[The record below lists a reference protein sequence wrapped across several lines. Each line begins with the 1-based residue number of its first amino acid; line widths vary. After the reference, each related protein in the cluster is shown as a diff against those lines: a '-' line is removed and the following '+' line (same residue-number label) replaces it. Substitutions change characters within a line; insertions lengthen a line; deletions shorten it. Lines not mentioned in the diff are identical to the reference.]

1 MRKQILLII
10 ILCLS
15 AMMVRAE
22 RIDVSTARKVAENV
36 ANAGSGLRSAG
47 DLTLVY
53 AAAPGKSS
61 SALRSGTVDG
71 AADYFVFNVPGNKGF
86 VIVSGDDR
94 AYPVLGQSDEG
105 NFDPDNLPEN
115 LRAILAY
122 YQEQITYADKIDMR
136 ASVAMEAEWNR
147 YLSGYLRA
155 ATGEVLL
162 PTANWGQGDPFNR
175 QTPLKNGQHAPTGC
189 MATAVGILMK
199 YHGYPEQAR
208 PENRVPSYND
218 LSISY
223 GSYDWNN
230 IPNELTGSSA
240 AEHIGAVSNLL
251 WQVGANMS
259 MRYEPEESSAYI
271 DDALVA
277 MRDVFGYSRQMKHLL
292 QSFSDMDYSWEEWER
307 IIHEE
312 LDNGRP
318 VLYGSETETRV
329 DAFYGK
335 AHAFI
340 CDGYDTY
347 GRYHIN
353 WGWGG
358 MYNGFYV
365 LSSLDPK
372 NDQTWGG
379 YNRGH
384 EMVINIKPNKDS
396 ENNASLYVYESAQG
410 NGFEIRTN
418 GKCEDIV
425 MFPIINTGN
434 VPFEGYLTYALTDR
448 EGNIKSI
455 GYVNEASIGNT
466 IYGNRHPGNF
476 IVEMSEDDYVMVA
489 CSTDKKNWTVIRGL
503 SPEIADMCSVEGP
516 VSDQKVYYDW
526 ELDCRNGGLGLEA
539 PGKLEYN
546 KDITVKLVAKPGF
559 TLPKA
564 NDISIQEAYYQSIS
578 INHAWPQPDYATY
591 NEQTGELYISRIFG
605 HLYISAN
612 GIQVSDDV
620 YKYSDTSLASLS
632 YRINGTSIP
641 ITLNSEWK
649 SYTVFLPKDLKDRP
663 QVSLEAKAVQGE
675 AKVDITNPVWKGDF
689 AEGKI
694 KITAMNGDDSMIYT
708 VLFKQSDTPDTPGKP
723 ATYPVKANLSNL
735 SSSPAIVDA
744 TIVKEGEA
752 FSFTLSA
759 NSGYMLPTSITIKMS
774 GSTLEAGKGY
784 TYDAKTGKVEIL
796 NVRGEVAIT
805 AEGVSEP
812 SVYKITA
819 ELKNLTS
826 TPAITSATTVKEG
839 ESFTFTLKAAT
850 NYKLPDAISI
860 LKGNDA
866 LTAEE
871 FTYDAKTGKVVIKA
885 VSGDLTVKASGIDDR
900 HYEVILNLAGVTS
913 EPASFDPVLVNGKVE
928 LTLKAAE
935 GHILPTTITVKMGDK
950 TLVAGTDYTYNT
962 STGAFSLAKIT
973 GKLSITAQGV
983 KKSYSVT
990 ATLANITSD
999 IKSDTKVQFGEA
1011 FACVLSAN
1019 EGYTLP
1025 TEITVTMG
1033 GKTLVDVTDYTY
1045 DAATGK
1051 ISLKKVTG
1059 ELAITAQGVQKSYAV
1074 ALMLKDLTSDISQGK
1089 KIKHGET
1096 LTGKLSVV
1104 TPQYG
1109 LPSTIEVMM
1118 GGKVLAAGSGYSYD
1132 PKTGEI
1138 EIKNVTAEVS
1148 IKASGAEI
1156 FQVKEQTENIEI
1168 KTSGET
1174 VKEGEP
1180 FKCELAP
1187 ATGYKFPYVIKVMM
1201 NGRLLKQ
1208 KNLLR
1213 AAGSEY
1219 YTYDNTTGIIEI
1231 ENVDGEIVIEAKGVQ
1246 EGFFEVI
1253 PNLVNLTSDPASF
1266 EPLAK
1271 DSKVELTLKAASGYT
1286 LPTSITVK
1294 MGENTLASTDYT
1306 YNSGT
1311 GAFALE
1317 KITATLVITAAGNR
1331 IPDPEPEPEPTPT
1344 TYMVTLPVVEGATLI
1359 AESSTNV
1366 ESGKSFA
1373 FTLTLKDGYSAP
1385 QLTVKAN
1392 GSVLGPVSSGR
1403 YVIEKVTSNIVV
1415 TVTGIVK
1422 DNPTDNA
1429 EVDPNGLRVWGE
1441 NGRLHIQTPVM
1452 DTACIVTFEGRLYR
1466 NLSLPVGETITS
1478 IPQGS
1483 YIIYIGNQSYK
1494 IRF

>member
-663 QVSLEAKAVQGE
+663 QLSLEAKAVQGE

-723 ATYPVKANLSNL
+723 ATYSVKANLSNL
-735 SSSPAIVDA
+735 SSSPTITNA
-744 TIVKEGEA
+744 TTVKEGET

-759 NSGYMLPTSITIKMS
+759 NNGYMLPASITVKMS

-819 ELKNLTS
+819 DLKNLTS

-935 GHILPTTITVKMGDK
+935 GHILPT
-950 TLVAGTDYTYNT
+950 
-962 STGAFSLAKIT
+962 
-973 GKLSITAQGV
+973 
-983 KKSYSVT
+983 
-990 ATLANITSD
+990 
-999 IKSDTKVQFGEA
+999 
-1011 FACVLSAN
+1011 
-1019 EGYTLP
+1019 
-1025 TEITVTMG
+1025 
-1033 GKTLVDVTDYTY
+1033 
-1045 DAATGK
+1045 
-1051 ISLKKVTG
+1051 
-1059 ELAITAQGVQKSYAV
+1059 
-1074 ALMLKDLTSDISQGK
+1074 
-1089 KIKHGET
+1089 
-1096 LTGKLSVV
+1096 
-1104 TPQYG
+1104 
-1109 LPSTIEVMM
+1109 TIEVMM